1 MNRRSAKLH
10 LHTKTEET
18 CMSNGG
24 QPGKTTHRLGK
35 SRSRGTAS
43 TVKSTSAFKNKRDL
57 VHSSS
62 SSRDTLHHT
71 HAAESTKGTTSKEFM
86 KVEKSQNLLEVVPE
100 PIVTCD

>member
-18 CMSNGG
+18 NMSNGG
-24 QPGKTTHRLGK
+24 QARKATHRLGK

-43 TVKSTSAFKNKRDL
+43 TVKSNSAFKKKRDL

-62 SSRDTLHHT
+62 SSRDTLHPT
-71 HAAESTKGTTSKEFM
+71 HVAESARGTTSKEFM
-86 KVEKSQNLLEVVPE
+86 KVEKSQILLEAVPE
-100 PIVTCD
+100 PMVTCD